1 MVVQR
6 FVRTLI
12 PHDGGMSLHTL
23 IIARHAK
30 SAWPAGVPDHQR
42 PLNDRG
48 RRDAPVMGEWLADND
63 LVPDYAFVS
72 PATRTR
78 STWELAATSLPV
90 PVPVRV
96 VESMYAASDGHL
108 LDVVRSASEDWTSL
122 VLVGH
127 NPASEELAELLA
139 GPDSDQAA
147 MAAMSVKFPTAALAV
162 LTLPTEWAQVEPG
175 SGALLRFEVAR
186 G

>member
-1 MVVQR
+1 
-6 FVRTLI
+6 
-12 PHDGGMSLHTL
+12 MSLHTL

-48 RRDAPVMGEWLADND
+48 RRDAPVMGEWLAGND
-63 LVPDYAFVS
+63 LVPDHAFVS

-78 STWELAATSLPV
+78 STWELAATALPV

-96 VESMYAASDGHL
+96 VESMYAASEDDL
-108 LDVVRSASEDWTSL
+108 LDVVRGADEELTTI

-127 NPASEELAELLA
+127 NPASEDLAGLLA
-139 GPDSDQAA
+139 GPDSDPDAR
-147 MAAMSVKFPTAALAV
+147 SVLGLKFPTAALAV
-162 LTLPTEWAQVEPG
+162 IDVPNPWAQVEPA
-175 SGALLRFEVAR
+175 SGALRRFEIPR